1 MPAATDAIEPM
12 ASKKTANIGHHEEF
26 RRHDAAGGGSDRSF
40 GVVFAVVAGAVALLP
55 LWHGREPRWWALAA
69 AAVFL
74 FLAIAAPRLLRP
86 LNRLWHRFGLL
97 LARFINPLVL
107 GLLFYFVISPMGLIM
122 RMAGKDPL
130 RLRWQPEADSY
141 WIERAPPGPKPE
153 TMKNQF

>member
-1 MPAATDAIEPM
+1 M
-12 ASKKTANIGHHEEF
+12 ASKKTANIGHHEDF
-26 RRHDAAGGGSDRSF
+26 QRHDAAGGGSDRSF
-40 GVVFAVVAGAVALLP
+40 GVVFAVVFGVVALSP
-55 LWHGREPRWWALAA
+55 LWDGRAPRWWAAAA

-74 FLAIAAPRLLRP
+74 VLAIGAPRLLRP

-97 LARFINPLVL
+97 LARFVNPLVL
-107 GLLFYFVISPMGLIM
+107 GLLFYFVVTPMGLIM

-130 RLRWQPEADSY
+130 RLRWQPQADSY

>member
-1 MPAATDAIEPM
+1 MSEDLCWLGATDAARLIRQKDLSPLEL
-12 ASKKTANIGHHEEF
+12 T
-26 RRHDAAGGGSDRSF
+26 R
-40 GVVFAVVAGAVALLP
+40 ALLQRIEDHDGA
-55 LWHGREPRWWALAA
+55 LNSFINLTAERALAA

-74 FLAIAAPRLLRP
+74 VLAIAAPRLLRP

-97 LARFINPLVL
+97 LARFMNLLVL
-107 GLLFYFVISPMGLIM
+107 GLLFYFVITPMGLIM

-130 RLRWQPEADSY
+130 RLRWRPEADSY